1 MASRPALRLNGRDH
15 ELIVRRGR
23 AGVAVELRRKQD
35 GVLLASGTGTKR
47 VALVAH
53 PLALAEAR
61 RALAPLAAR
70 AGVALALRAARGVA
84 KPARPASIASV
95 LANIPSDYGTKRA
108 LERTRE
114 PRVLASVGR
123 DRYGRE
129 QFLAPAAARAW
140 LRMQRAARSDGVAL
154 ELVSAFRSAAYQAAL
169 VARKVAAGRTL
180 EQVLQVNAAPG
191 FSEHHAGRAIDVSVP
206 GMEPLEEDFETTEA
220 FRWLAIHAGDH
231 GFRLSFPRG
240 NRHGIAYEPWHWYYT
255 RG

>member
-1 MASRPALRLNGRDH
+1 MASRPALRLNGRTH
-15 ELIVRRGR
+15 ELIVRRAR
-23 AGVAVELRRKQD
+23 AGTAVELRRKQD

-53 PLALAEAR
+53 PAALAEAR
-61 RALAPLAAR
+61 RALGPLAAR
-70 AGVALALRAARGVA
+70 AGLALALRAGRRVER
-84 KPARPASIASV
+84 PARPARIASIV
-95 LANIPSDYGTKRA
+95 ADIAPDYGARRE
-108 LERTRE
+108 LERMRE
-114 PRVLASVGR
+114 PRMLASVGR

-140 LRMQRAARSDGVAL
+140 LRLQRSARADGVVL

-180 EQVLQVNAAPG
+180 EQVLEVNAAPG
-191 FSEHHAGRAIDVSVP
+191 FSEHHSGRAIDVSVP
-206 GMEPLEEDFETTEA
+206 GMKPLEEDFETTEA
-220 FRWLAIHAGDH
+220 FRWLQLHAAAA

-240 NRHGIAYEPWHWYYT
+240 NKHGIAYEPWHWCYT

>member
-1 MASRPALRLNGRDH
+1 MLAERRAAALAAL
-15 ELIVRRGR
+15 L
-23 AGVAVELRRKQD
+23 L
-35 GVLLASGTGTKR
+35 LLAGCGGSAAPNASASGSAGPLVPSLSTAKASATSEPAPFPLGPGGATGWIPFDGE
-47 VALVAH
+47 LVSS
-53 PLALAEAR
+53 
-61 RALAPLAAR
+61 
-70 AGVALALRAARGVA
+70 GN
-84 KPARPASIASV
+84 PAV
-95 LANIPSDYGTKRA
+95 L
-108 LERTRE
+108 
-114 PRVLASVGR
+114 R

-220 FRWLAIHAGDH
+220 FRWLASHAGDH

-240 NRHGIAYEPWHWYYT
+240 NRHGIAYEPWHWYYA